1 MVWVKPKYLIFGQP
15 LWSQECANPY
25 FVLQRR
31 RGHGTRGFSSLFVA
45 TIDSMLDTRPPPYR
59 IVYEYNQDEESVA
72 IEIAVAIDRKEI
84 FEHWKWIDENLL
96 STLAAFENEKDVRR
110 YVVGKIESLVSLK
123 TYDMTGNA
131 DSLDS
136 INIRAA
142 SRKVQRM
149 FGTPESEKVVNYYKC
164 SYWNGSMPAPGDL
177 YLTLNHLLFHSFIM
191 GKEEKIK
198 IKWIDITKLEKEI
211 SLTSNLRVVTREK
224 SYVFSMFFNFDE
236 AHDYMK
242 QLVTYAMRQLME
254 DDGTFNEDEA
264 LRQKILLEDG
274 RRREEKDHISYLK
287 RDLDAKNRSEQ
298 YRGRFCLSSR
308 ERLDGDT
315 PCRLFTPYDKRYVL
329 GSLYLSHNFVCFAS
343 KVDRLVGMVIPVA
356 EIVSVDEHQ
365 GRQGIAICI
374 KSGSAI
380 IFSGLPD
387 RDRVLSKIIGFFER
401 YKIARSMAPP
411 LPESDPSILRV
422 PLIQMFPMG
431 NNVDEKIKKKWEK
444 HFGDYGRGT
453 TAYRNVELH
462 RLILEGI
469 PSEYRGEIWMT
480 CSGASA
486 EMALNE
492 GYYESL
498 LRRKKGVNTLAL
510 EEIERDLH
518 RSLPEHLAFQKGP
531 GIDALRRLLTAY
543 AFRNPNIGYCQAMN
557 IVGSVLLLYC
567 KEEEAF
573 WLLVAICERLLPDYY
588 NTKVVGALVDQG
600 VFSELVLDS
609 LPSVG
614 SKLSSLG
621 LAEMVA
627 LSWFLTLFLSA
638 LQLDAAVKIVDL
650 FFYEGAKLMFQVA
663 LEMLRENESE
673 IMEASDDGHVLVTL
687 SQYTKNITH
696 NGDGNTRSVVDVMK
710 ESYEHFGS
718 AFDKEKVDMLRL
730 RYRVKIVQNFED
742 TQMKNITR
750 SVGAHCKLSQSER
763 EALYKL
769 IRHEYLIGSKDR
781 VTISTNNEA
790 SLETGV
796 AVQTPYHLD
805 YDLFSSL
812 LSRLFPW
819 KTNQVLLVRMFRA
832 LDKSRWDCLSFQ
844 DICSLLSSLLK
855 GDSIDKMSFLYQCHI
870 PPAWEE
876 KDTEE
881 LSEND
886 EEIDVMEAEEG
897 VDATEEL
904 MREEKGE
911 KEEKEERRGRSV
923 SAPVERREELSALS
937 SLSSLRGPSLSDSD
951 WSVGMEEN
959 VIHLVPSA
967 SNLSSDSYSLLEETG
982 SPIRRSSE
990 SMRELSF
997 LPPITQN
1004 QFIQLWK
1011 CLYDLVDDN
1020 NKNQQQE
1027 LVHSLAMICTTLL
1040 QSGEQRERR
1049 EGEERSDGDWS
1060 LTLEEI
1066 MREILKDDYLS
1077 KFLSRSYS
1085 LESLIKRFHKGPTD
1099 RRKRNAILGI

>member
-1 MVWVKPKYLIFGQP
+1 MVWVKPKYLLFGQP

-31 RGHGTRGFSSLFVA
+31 RGHGTRGFSSLLVG

-59 IVYEYNQDEESVA
+59 IIYEYNRDEESVA

-84 FEHWKWIDENLL
+84 FDHWKWIDENML

-110 YVVGKIESLVSLK
+110 YVVGKIESLVSMK

-136 INIRAA
+136 IDIRAA
-142 SRKVQRM
+142 SRKAQRV
-149 FGTPESEKVVNYYKC
+149 FGIPASEKVAIYYKC

-177 YLTLNHLLFHSFIM
+177 YLTLHHLLFHSFFM

-224 SYVFSMFFNFDE
+224 SLVFSMFFNFDE
-236 AHDYMK
+236 AHDYIK
-242 QLVTYAMRQLME
+242 QLVMYAMKQLME

-264 LRQKILLEDG
+264 LRQKILLESG
-274 RRREEKDHISYLK
+274 RRREEKEHISYLK
-287 RDLDAKNRSEQ
+287 RDLDARNRSEQ
-298 YRGRFCLSSR
+298 YRGRFCLPLT

-315 PCRLFTPYDKRYVL
+315 PCKLFTPYDKKYVN
-329 GSLYLSHNFVCFAS
+329 GSLFLSTNFVCFAS
-343 KVDRLVGMVIPVA
+343 KVDRLVQVVIPVA
-356 EIVSVDEHQ
+356 EIVSVDEFQ
-365 GRQGIAICI
+365 GRDGIVVCI

-380 IFSGLPD
+380 TFNGLPD

-401 YKIARSMAPP
+401 FKIARSMAP
-411 LPESDPSILRV
+411 SIPSGETDLLRV
-422 PLIQMFPMG
+422 PLIELFPMG
-431 NNVDEKIKKKWEK
+431 NDVDEKIEKKWEK
-444 HFGDYGRGT
+444 HFGEFGRGT
-453 TAYRNVELH
+453 TAYRNVEMH

-469 PSEYRGEIWMT
+469 PEKYRGEIWLT

-498 LRRKKGVNTLAL
+498 LRRKKGVYTLAL

-518 RSLPEHLAFQKGP
+518 RSLPEHVAFQKGP

-600 VFSELVLDS
+600 VFSELVLDL

-614 SKLSSLG
+614 SKLSSLR
-621 LAEMVA
+621 LEEMVA

-638 LQLDAAVKIVDL
+638 LKLDAAVRIVDL

-663 LEMLRENESE
+663 LEMLRENEE
-673 IMEASDDGHVLVTL
+673 TIVEATDDGHVLVTL
-687 SQYTKNITH
+687 SQYTKRITE
-696 NGDGNTRSVVDVMK
+696 GGEGNTRSVIDVLK
-710 ESYEHFGS
+710 ESYVHFGS
-718 AFDKEKVDMLRL
+718 ALDKDKVDMLRL
-730 RYRVKIVQNFED
+730 RHRVKVVQKFED
-742 TQMKNITR
+742 SQMKNIVR
-750 SVGAHCKLSQSER
+750 SVGQDCKLTQPEM
-763 EALYKL
+763 EALYTL
-769 IRHEYLIGSKDR
+769 IRHEYLIASKDR
-781 VTISTNNEA
+781 VSISLNNEA
-790 SLETGV
+790 SLETGM
-796 AVQTPYHLD
+796 AVQTPYRLD
-805 YDLFSSL
+805 YELFSCL

-819 KTNQVLLVRMFRA
+819 KMSQVLMVRMFRS
-832 LDKSRWDCLSFQ
+832 LDKCRSGSLSFH
-844 DICSLLSSLLK
+844 DMCSLLSSLLK
-855 GDSIDKMSFLYQCHI
+855 GDSIDKMGVLYQCHI

-876 KDTEE
+876 NDVVEMGESEEKDPHEP
-881 LSEND
+881 
-886 EEIDVMEAEEG
+886 EEG
-897 VDATEEL
+897 VDASEALMMEE
-904 MREEKGE
+904 EDNGGV
-911 KEEKEERRGRSV
+911 RGRSV
-923 SAPVERREELSALS
+923 SVPEGRREEKEEPS
-937 SLSSLRGPSLSDSD
+937 SFSSHRDPSLSDSD
-951 WSVGMEEN
+951 WSVGMDEN
-959 VIHLVPSA
+959 VVHLVPST
-967 SNLSSDSYSLLEETG
+967 SNLSSDSYSLLEEG

-990 SMRELSF
+990 SMRELSL
-997 LPPITQN
+997 LPSISQN

-1011 CLYDLVDDN
+1011 CLYDFVDGD
-1020 NKNQQQE
+1020 NKNQEKE
-1027 LVHSLAMICTTLL
+1027 LVHSLAMICTSLL
-1040 QSGEQRERR
+1040 TSGKQREYD
-1049 EGEERSDGDWS
+1049 GVDGSDMDWS

-1066 MREILKDDYLS
+1066 MREILKDDQLS
-1077 KFLSRSYS
+1077 RFLNRSYS
-1085 LESLIKRFHKGPTD
+1085 LESLIKRFHKGQTD
-1099 RRKRNAILGI
+1099 KRKRNTILGI